1 MEYFILQDSHELQTL
16 DTVNTDSLLNQ
27 QEVTTID
34 YGLPANSSQLIPQ
47 PSLSST
53 TQLSHEEG
61 TELMQH
67 LEQLHRQRHHG
78 MPATMTILQS
88 LTNPTS
94 PAHTQQ

>member
-47 PSLSST
+47 PSSSST